1 MAKSQ
6 IFVPQTN
13 TIYPSSAAA
22 AAALGVD
29 ASNIGKVL
37 RGARKSA
44 GGYNFV
50 RVDPSISPQTLQDI
64 TEAIGESLSDR
75 QKQRQAQ
82 SREKYKERLAP
93 EEAAAY
99 KAREQAKRKAARELQ
114 KQLREMNKIQREYK
128 KQKLEGISGIIP
140 ELEKLKDIIG
150 RNKSGGF
157 KADQAN
163 LMQFDMT
170 QIQALT
176 EAIKKQAN
184 RKGFKNLEEVKKKK
198 AAVAYQMGISV
209 QELDN
214 YADVLPELWNLLAL
228 SRQVQG
234 KGYDQT
240 LYNTVQEAMQNEAD
254 PEDLRRIL
262 QDLYQ
267 NQMAALEDET
277 GEDLTDQMDQ
287 AVEELQGLYE
297 NPEDS
302 AVDLDIFGGDDW
314 ITLDT

>member
-13 TIYPSSAAA
+13 TIYPSAAA
-22 AAALGVD
+22 ASTALGVD

-37 RGARKSA
+37 RGARKRA

-75 QKQRQAQ
+75 QKRRQAQ

-99 KAREQAKRKAARELQ
+99 KAREQAKKKAARELQ

-140 ELEKLKDIIG
+140 ELEKIKDIIG

-157 KADQAN
+157 KADQRN
-163 LMQFDMT
+163 LLQFDLT

-176 EAIKKQAN
+176 EAVKKQAS
-184 RKGFKNLEEVKKKK
+184 RKGFKNLEQVKKKK

-262 QDLYQ
+262 QDLYK

-297 NPEDS
+297 NPEDA